1 MIKTKLIILLFLLT
15 SCGFKPVY
23 STNNTFIPVNTTTIT
38 SSEPKES
45 KLNFMMKQA
54 LKEALNPLNVA
65 FEKKYD
71 MSIVIKKDILSF
83 ETLNTSVNTR
93 NRISL
98 SAHYKVI
105 DLNGNTVLKDKV
117 EACDSFAIAISP
129 YSEVV
134 SEEEI
139 TILLARVLAQQ
150 IALKLRVFI
159 N

>member
-1 MIKTKLIILLFLLT
+1 MIRAVILLLLLT

-23 STNNTFIPVNTTTIT
+23 SINNALIPINIASITT
-38 SSEPKES
+38 SEPKES
-45 KLNFMMKQA
+45 KLNFMTRQA
-54 LKEALNPLNVA
+54 LKEALNPLNID

-71 MSIVIKKDILSF
+71 ISVVIKKNILSF
-83 ETLNTSVNTR
+83 ETLNTSINTR

-105 DLNGNTVLKDKV
+105 DLNGNKIIEDKV
-117 EACDSFAIAISP
+117 EASDSFAIAISP

-139 TILLARVLAQQ
+139 TILLAKVLAQQ
-150 IALKLRVFI
+150 IVLKLRVFI